1 MKPKPNCY
9 PNSYISPFFSEV
21 NSFSYKDDSF
31 STSMCNNSILNLIC
45 HGGLPTYIT
54 SILEVC
60 EILDLGEDA
69 KPPKKNEK
77 KL

>member
-1 MKPKPNCY
+1 
-9 PNSYISPFFSEV
+9 
-21 NSFSYKDDSF
+21 
-31 STSMCNNSILNLIC
+31 MCNNSILNLIC